1 MDHLDLDLRELNQVL
16 AIAAEGSFAHAA
28 RRLHISQPALSRSI
42 QEVERKTGLRL
53 FERGRQ
59 GATPTDVGRMVLRH
73 AETVT
78 AAAWD
83 LQREL
88 ALIRGLDTGS
98 LRIGTGVFPP
108 ELFLGQALGDLARHG
123 QGICL
128 RMVAGSAPDL
138 LTLLRKRELD
148 LLVADPAWLE
158 KSSDVSVAEMSSHE
172 GCLVVRA
179 GHPLLERPALTLE
192 QAAAYPLVTSS
203 TVPPRISRLSTR
215 GQSRHTRMQAVLGRW
230 LPTIYTDSIAM
241 MKDVVRMSD
250 AVTILSL
257 YIVRHE
263 LARGELKVLPI
274 SIPRI
279 TARFAFMYLSH
290 RTLSP
295 LAEALVQAATA
306 AASAVQ
312 EEERLLRQRWIV
324 GATAESSPASPTGK
338 RRRAAR

>member
-88 ALIRGLDTGS
+88 ALIRGLDTGA

-123 QGICL
+123 KGICL

-158 KSSDVSVAEMSSHE
+158 KSTDVSVAEMSSHE
-172 GCLVVRA
+172 AYLVVRA

-203 TVPPRISRLSTR
+203 TVPPRVARLSTQ
-215 GQSRHTRMQAVLGRW
+215 GQSKHARMQAALGRW

-241 MKDVVRMSD
+241 MKDTVRRSD

-257 YIVRHE
+257 YMVRHE
-263 LARGELKVLPI
+263 LDRGELKVLPI
-274 SIPRI
+274 ALPWI
-279 TARFAFMYLSH
+279 TTRFAFMYLSH

-295 LAEALVQAATA
+295 LAEALIQAATA

-312 EEERLLRQRWIV
+312 EEEQRLRQRWIV
-324 GATAESSPASPTGK
+324 GGADGSSPAPSIGK
-338 RRRAAR
+338 RRRAVR